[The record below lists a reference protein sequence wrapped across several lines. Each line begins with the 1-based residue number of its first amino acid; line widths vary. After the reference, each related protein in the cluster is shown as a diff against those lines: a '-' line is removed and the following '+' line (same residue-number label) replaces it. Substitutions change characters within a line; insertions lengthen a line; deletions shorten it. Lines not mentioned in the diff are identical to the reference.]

1 MVINAP
7 ITLRSTERP
16 AATNPV
22 LHFDPVEGV
31 WIGGMFWD
39 GRATGFAGG

>member
-7 ITLRSTERP
+7 ITLGKYGETGGDS
-16 AATNPV
+16 PV

-39 GRATGFAGG
+39 GRATGFAAG